1 MTGAQRVLSLKT
13 MAAALTLPSL
23 REVKMILSST
33 LLRIGKGLVP
43 LVTVWTKSP
52 TQATTDPTKLDPSTK
67 MHHFGMPALCDKKS
81 MQEPMWTRMSV
92 HGCKARTTSSWQL
105 PKLRQHAGLYGCHQD
120 NTVSHQTKRQKCEKN
135 KDESA
140 TLSACGWYG
149 PLNTSPTR
157 ICLENRL

>member
-43 LVTVWTKSP
+43 LVTVWTKFP
-52 TQATTDPTKLDPSTK
+52 TTDPTKLDPSTK
-67 MHHFGMPALCDKKS
+67 MLHFGMPALCDKKS
-81 MQEPMWTRMSV
+81 MQEPMRTRMSV

-105 PKLRQHAGLYGCHQD
+105 PKPRADSFEWALRLSPRQHSIPPDQE
-120 NTVSHQTKRQKCEKN
+120 TKM
-135 KDESA
+135 
-140 TLSACGWYG
+140 
-149 PLNTSPTR
+149 
-157 ICLENRL
+157 